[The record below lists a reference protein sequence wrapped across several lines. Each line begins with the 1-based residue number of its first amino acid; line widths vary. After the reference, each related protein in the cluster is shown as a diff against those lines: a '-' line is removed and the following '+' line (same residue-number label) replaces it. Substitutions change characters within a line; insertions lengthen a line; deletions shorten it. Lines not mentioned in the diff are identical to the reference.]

1 MNAEVI
7 GLNSARYLG
16 KAGVA
21 VVSIGYAIP
30 INEAKAVTEVLIW
43 DGKIHP
49 PTRGITPGR

>member
-1 MNAEVI
+1 MNAQVI
-7 GLNSARYLG
+7 GINTARYLG